1 MNQYQEN
8 RLSMFYVV
16 QRTMDENNAIWVGT
30 AAIVAAKAEFDGKVK
45 SLEDVLEIQLRDIR
59 GHAKDKVNAE
69 EAMIELTLDV
79 AGKVT
84 SYAAASNNEALA
96 EAMNISASEL
106 RRYRDSVVAQRCQG
120 VHDAAN
126 AELANLVDYDVDAAK
141 LTALQTLIDAYLTQN
156 TAPRVAITERKNA
169 TAEIAQL
176 VEDTLDL
183 LHRRMDPL
191 MQGYSITEPGF
202 FRLYTDA
209 RIVVDLRGG
218 SEPELPPPTP

>member
-84 SYAAASNNEALA
+84 SSDADRIFHLA
-96 EAMNISASEL
+96 RCVL
-106 RRYRDSVVAQRCQG
+106 RVG
-120 VHDAAN
+120 VIG
-126 AELANLVDYDVDAAK
+126 V
-141 LTALQTLIDAYLTQN
+141 
-156 TAPRVAITERKNA
+156 
-169 TAEIAQL
+169 
-176 VEDTLDL
+176 
-183 LHRRMDPL
+183 
-191 MQGYSITEPGF
+191 
-202 FRLYTDA
+202 
-209 RIVVDLRGG
+209 
-218 SEPELPPPTP
+218 